1 MAAFRGGP
9 PMSRMSPPDA
19 EGVLITGVYGA
30 GKSSV
35 GREIAYLLD
44 QRQRPH
50 AFVDV
55 DFLGWGVAD
64 FSDDHDLTLVNLA
77 AVVANFRDAGVD
89 LFVLAYFIADHDMLR
104 QVREAA
110 GIPLRVVRLIVPLDD
125 ISQRLAADVTSGR
138 QDDLRSAAVQIATSA
153 GVGLEELT
161 VANDRP
167 IGTVAREIMSWLGWY

>member
-1 MAAFRGGP
+1 
-9 PMSRMSPPDA
+9 MSRMSPPDG

-35 GREIAYLLD
+35 AREIAYLLD

-55 DFLGWGVAD
+55 DFLGWGVTD
-64 FSDDHDLTLVNLA
+64 FSDDADEHYLTLVNLA
-77 AVVANFRDAGVD
+77 AVVTNFQDAGVD
-89 LFVLAYFIADHDMLR
+89 LFVLAYFIADHDVLR

-110 GIPLRVVRLIVPLDD
+110 GIPLRVVRLTVPLDD

-161 VANDRP
+161 IANDRP
-167 IGTVAREIMSWLGWY
+167 VRVVAEEIMSWLGWY